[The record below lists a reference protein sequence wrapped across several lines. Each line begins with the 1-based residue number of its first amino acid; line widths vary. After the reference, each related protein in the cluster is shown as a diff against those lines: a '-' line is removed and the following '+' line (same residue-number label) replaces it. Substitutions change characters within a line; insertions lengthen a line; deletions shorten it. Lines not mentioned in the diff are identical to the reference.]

1 MNARLEGTGLAR
13 DSVLGMVHGSMIRRW
28 LEIVLPVYAIAFLV
42 VLLQPAYAPAFLSE
56 RPSDTLLPWLG
67 WAVVGAMTG
76 ILMLWA
82 VILMFFLVYS
92 PIYLIQQVPT
102 WFAGNAWVDK
112 RELGFYTCCFLL
124 LAMLVCLLVWDPEK
138 ALVAFLMVSGLAP
151 AFCRYIV

>member
-42 VLLQPAYAPAFLSE
+42 VLLQPTYAPAFLSE

>member
-42 VLLQPAYAPAFLSE
+42 VLLQPMYAPAFLSE
-56 RPSDTLLPWLG
+56 RPNDTLLPWLG
-67 WAVVGAMTG
+67 WAVVGTMSG

>member
-42 VLLQPAYAPAFLSE
+42 VLLQPTYAPAFLSE

-138 ALVAFLMVSGLAP
+138 ALVALLMVSGLAP

>member
-1 MNARLEGTGLAR
+1 MSARFEGTGTAR
-13 DSVLGMVHGSMIRRW
+13 DSVLGVVHRSMIRRW
-28 LEIVLPVYAIAFLV
+28 LEIVLPFWALGFLV
-42 VLLQPAYAPAFLSE
+42 VLLRPEYAPAFLSE

-67 WAVVGAMTG
+67 WAVVGAMSG

-82 VILMFFLVYS
+82 VILTFFVVYS
-92 PIYLIQQVPT
+92 PFYLMQRVPT

-138 ALVAFLMVSGLAP
+138 ALIAFVMVSGLGP
-151 AFCRYIV
+151 SFCRYIV

>member
-42 VLLQPAYAPAFLSE
+42 VLLQPTYAPAFLSE

-138 ALVAFLMVSGLAP
+138 ALIAFLMVSGLAP

>member
-42 VLLQPAYAPAFLSE
+42 ALLQPAYAPAFLTE

-82 VILMFFLVYS
+82 VILTFFLVYS

-102 WFAGNAWVDK
+102 WFAGNAWLDK

-124 LAMLVCLLVWDPEK
+124 LAMLVCLLAWDPEK
-138 ALVAFLMVSGLAP
+138 ALVAFLVVSGLAP